1 MTVPKATPPEEVAAA
16 FIASWNTH
24 DAKDR
29 LALLR
34 ASCDENAVFVSPQ
47 GVTVGCAG
55 MSASI
60 GAFLSAFPA
69 SKVLIGDVEN
79 NHGHL
84 RFPWTTV
91 FGDGRP
97 SLSGDDYAVL
107 DEHGRIRL
115 VASFDG
121 HTRFP

>member
-1 MTVPKATPPEEVAAA
+1 MTVRKARSPEEVAAA

-29 LALLR
+29 LGLLR
-34 ASCDENAVFVSPQ
+34 EICDEDAVFVSPQ
-47 GVTVGCAG
+47 GITVGCPD

-97 SLSGDDYAVL
+97 GLSGDDYAVL
-107 DEHGRIRL
+107 DESGRIRL

>member
-1 MTVPKATPPEEVAAA
+1 MTVRKARSPEEVAAA
-16 FIASWNTH
+16 FIAGWNTH

-34 ASCDENAVFVSPQ
+34 EICDENAVFVSPL
-47 GVTVGCAG
+47 GVTVGCAD

-60 GAFLSAFPA
+60 GAFLSAFPSA
-69 SKVLIGDVEN
+69 KVLIGDVEN

-84 RFPWTTV
+84 RFPWMTL

-97 SLSGDDYAVL
+97 GLSGDDYAVL
-107 DEHGRIRL
+107 DEYGRIRL

-121 HTRFP
+121 HRRFP